1 MYLNFKEIGLI
12 LKKELSDLFRDKKTM
27 MTSLLVPL
35 IIFPLMFYFMNSAI
49 QNIVKKEEYKIAVND
64 KSNSSIIEF
73 LNTKD
78 DLNISIMEKEK
89 AEEKVKEGEYLV
101 YINIPDKFEESVKD
115 NKGVDIEVMYDN
127 SSQTSNMAY
136 SKVNQYIMEFS
147 KEIVAKNLNAKGID
161 LSILTPISV
170 KENSI
175 VEDEKGAGMMI
186 MSMIIPLFIVLYCVT
201 GPMPA
206 AIDLGAGEKERG
218 TLEPL
223 LTTKV
228 GRMSILYGK
237 LFAVTIMGILTAAA
251 AIIGLI
257 ISIKINPEMFGGGDG
272 AGAVGMMLSAK
283 SIIIIF
289 IFTVLTSM
297 IFGALQLAISI
308 YARSFK
314 EAQTYTTPLTILAII
329 PTFLMYM
336 VDIKNIDMIYFHIPI
351 ANVMAIL
358 KEVTLGVINIQHI
371 MIVFGWSIV
380 YIAISIFVTRHM
392 FNKENVIFRT

>member
-12 LKKELSDLFRDKKTM
+12 FKKELADLFRDKKTM

-35 IIFPLMFYFMNSAI
+35 IIFPLMFYFMNSAM

-64 KSNSSIIEF
+64 KSNSSIIEY
-73 LNTKD
+73 LKAKE
-78 DLNISIMEKEK
+78 DLNISIMEKDE
-89 AEEKVKEGEYLV
+89 AEEKIKDGEYLV
-101 YINIPDKFEESVKD
+101 YINIPDKFEESLKD
-115 NKGVDIEVMYDN
+115 NKSVDVEVMYDN

-136 SKVNQYIMEFS
+136 SKVNQYIMELS

-237 LFAVTIMGILTAAA
+237 LFAITIMGILTAVA

-257 ISIKINPEMFGGGDG
+257 ISIKINPEMFGGGEG
-272 AGAVGMMLSAK
+272 TVGVMLSTQ

-314 EAQTYTTPLTILAII
+314 EAQTYITPLTILAII

-336 VDIKNIDMIYFHIPI
+336 VDVKNIDMIYFHIPI

-358 KEVTLGVINIQHI
+358 KEVTLGIINIQHI
-371 MIVFGWSIV
+371 IMVFGWSIV

>member
-12 LKKELSDLFRDKKTM
+12 FKKELADLFRDKKTM

-35 IIFPLMFYFMNSAI
+35 IIFPLMFYFMNSAM

-64 KSNSSIIEF
+64 KSNSSIIEY
-73 LNTKD
+73 LKAKE
-78 DLNISIMEKEK
+78 DLNISIMEKDE
-89 AEEKVKEGEYLV
+89 AEEKIKDGEYLV
-101 YINIPDKFEESVKD
+101 YINIPDKFEESLKD
-115 NKGVDIEVMYDN
+115 NKSVDVEVMYDN

-136 SKVNQYIMEFS
+136 SKVNQYIMELS

-237 LFAVTIMGILTAAA
+237 LFAITIMGILTAVA

-257 ISIKINPEMFGGGDG
+257 ISIKINPEMFGGGEG
-272 AGAVGMMLSAK
+272 TVGVMLSTQ

-314 EAQTYTTPLTILAII
+314 EAQTYITPLTILAII

-358 KEVTLGVINIQHI
+358 KEVTLGIINIQHI
-371 MIVFGWSIV
+371 IMVFGWSIV

>member
-12 LKKELSDLFRDKKTM
+12 FKKELADLFRDKKTM

-35 IIFPLMFYFMNSAI
+35 IIFPLMFYFMNSAM

-64 KSNSSIIEF
+64 KSNSSIIEY
-73 LNTKD
+73 LKAKE
-78 DLNISIMEKEK
+78 DLNISIMEKDE
-89 AEEKVKEGEYLV
+89 AEEKIKDGEYLV
-101 YINIPDKFEESVKD
+101 YINIPDKFEESLKD
-115 NKGVDIEVMYDN
+115 NKSVDVEVMYDN

-136 SKVNQYIMEFS
+136 SKVNQYIMELS

-237 LFAVTIMGILTAAA
+237 LFAITIMGILTAVA

-257 ISIKINPEMFGGGDG
+257 ISIKINPEMFGGGEG
-272 AGAVGMMLSAK
+272 TVGVMLSTQ

-314 EAQTYTTPLTILAII
+314 EAQTYITPLTILAII

-336 VDIKNIDMIYFHIPI
+336 VDVKNIDMIYFHIPI

-358 KEVTLGVINIQHI
+358 KEVTLGIINIQHI
-371 MIVFGWSIV
+371 MMVFGWSIV

>member
-12 LKKELSDLFRDKKTM
+12 FKKELADLFRDKKTM

-35 IIFPLMFYFMNSAI
+35 IIFPLMFYFMNSAM

-64 KSNSSIIEF
+64 KSNSSIIEY
-73 LNTKD
+73 LKAKE
-78 DLNISIMEKEK
+78 DLNISIMEKDE
-89 AEEKVKEGEYLV
+89 AEEKIKDGEYLV
-101 YINIPDKFEESVKD
+101 YINIPDKFEESLKD
-115 NKGVDIEVMYDN
+115 NKSVDVEVMYDN

-136 SKVNQYIMEFS
+136 SKVNQYIMELS

-237 LFAVTIMGILTAAA
+237 LFAITIMGILTAVA

-257 ISIKINPEMFGGGDG
+257 ISIKINPEMFGGGEG
-272 AGAVGMMLSAK
+272 TVGVMLSTQ

-314 EAQTYTTPLTILAII
+314 EAQTYITPLTILAII

-358 KEVTLGVINIQHI
+358 KEVTLGIINIQHI
-371 MIVFGWSIV
+371 MMVFGWSIV

>member
-12 LKKELSDLFRDKKTM
+12 FKKELADLFRDKKTM

-35 IIFPLMFYFMNSAI
+35 IIFPLMFYFMNSAM

-64 KSNSSIIEF
+64 KSNSSIIEY
-73 LNTKD
+73 LKAKE
-78 DLNISIMEKEK
+78 DLNISIMEKDE
-89 AEEKVKEGEYLV
+89 AEEKIKDGEYLV
-101 YINIPDKFEESVKD
+101 YINIPDKFEESLKN
-115 NKGVDIEVMYDN
+115 NKSVDVEVMYDN

-136 SKVNQYIMEFS
+136 SKVNQYIMELS

-237 LFAVTIMGILTAAA
+237 LFAITIMGILTAVA

-257 ISIKINPEMFGGGDG
+257 ISIKINPEMFGGGEG
-272 AGAVGMMLSAK
+272 TVGVMLSTQ

-314 EAQTYTTPLTILAII
+314 EAQTYITPLTILAII

-336 VDIKNIDMIYFHIPI
+336 VDVKNIDMIYFHIPI

-358 KEVTLGVINIQHI
+358 KEVTLGIINIQHI
-371 MIVFGWSIV
+371 IMVFGWSIV

>member
-1 MYLNFKEIGLI
+1 
-12 LKKELSDLFRDKKTM
+12 
-27 MTSLLVPL
+27 
-35 IIFPLMFYFMNSAI
+35 
-49 QNIVKKEEYKIAVND
+49 
-64 KSNSSIIEF
+64 
-73 LNTKD
+73 
-78 DLNISIMEKEK
+78 
-89 AEEKVKEGEYLV
+89 
-101 YINIPDKFEESVKD
+101 
-115 NKGVDIEVMYDN
+115 
-127 SSQTSNMAY
+127 MAY
-136 SKVNQYIMEFS
+136 SKVNQYIMELS

-237 LFAVTIMGILTAAA
+237 LFAITIMGILTAVA

-257 ISIKINPEMFGGGDG
+257 ISIKINPEMFGGGEG
-272 AGAVGMMLSAK
+272 TVGVMLSTQ

-314 EAQTYTTPLTILAII
+314 EAQTYITPLTILAII

-336 VDIKNIDMIYFHIPI
+336 VDVKNIDMIYFHIPI

-358 KEVTLGVINIQHI
+358 KEVTLGIINIQHI
-371 MIVFGWSIV
+371 IMVFGWSIV